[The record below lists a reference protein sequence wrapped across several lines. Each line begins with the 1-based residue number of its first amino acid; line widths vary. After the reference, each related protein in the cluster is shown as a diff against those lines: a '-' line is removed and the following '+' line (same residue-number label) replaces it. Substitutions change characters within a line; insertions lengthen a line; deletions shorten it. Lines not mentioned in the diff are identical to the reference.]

1 VTAHRRAKTVQDVK
15 PFRLRSYRAGGAAE
29 ALLSLPE
36 RFKATREAH
45 GLSQRTVG
53 QRIGVGH
60 AELSRFENREANP
73 TAGVL
78 LRIALWIDDQP
89 PPCWQPT
96 IEPGPYAATPY
107 VIPME
112 RRRRGG
118 LG

>member
-1 VTAHRRAKTVQDVK
+1 MRAKTTQDAK
-15 PFRLRSYRAGGAAE
+15 PLRLRSYRAGGAAE

-45 GLSQRTVG
+45 GLSLRTVG
-53 QRIGVGH
+53 ERIGIGY

-89 PPCWQPT
+89 PASEQGT
-96 IEPGPYAATPY
+96 LIADRHTN
-107 VIPME
+107 VVTME
-112 RRRRGG
+112 RPRRS
-118 LG
+118 

>member
-1 VTAHRRAKTVQDVK
+1 MRAKTAQDAR
-15 PFRLRSYRAGGAAE
+15 PFRVRSYRAGGAAE

-53 QRIGVGH
+53 ERIGIGY
-60 AELSRFENREANP
+60 AELSRFENHEANP

-89 PPCWQPT
+89 MPGVQRVLLPDEPT
-96 IEPGPYAATPY
+96 NVVTL
-107 VIPME
+107 E
-112 RRRRGG
+112 RPTRRSHEHFG
-118 LG
+118 